1 MLSCTCNKE
10 NEQKIRIKKVTKSVT
25 HLLFLRDKCVFL
37 YLFPRS
43 IFIKK
48 TYLSRVKSFVL
59 RVPTLFPDPYF
70 HFLYCEAADFRLTDR
85 TLSNHHITRR
95 KFILSVYPPSGRMR
109 QGSYRKMRF
118 FLQSPNRRPRQTFPR
133 ASASLV
139 LSMCTCRLIVSTAR
153 HRQLYHGM
161 RFP

>member
-1 MLSCTCNKE
+1 MKKEKKINKQIF
-10 NEQKIRIKKVTKSVT
+10 QKIFCLPRTSVFSSKRT
-25 HLLFLRDKCVFL
+25 YPSRMKRLIIYISNLSPDSHF
-37 YLFPRS
+37 YFP
-43 IFIKK
+43 
-48 TYLSRVKSFVL
+48 
-59 RVPTLFPDPYF
+59 
-70 HFLYCEAADFRLTDR
+70 YCEAADFRLTDR

-139 LSMCTCRLIVSTAR
+139 FVHVYMSVDCFNSKASAAIPRDAFPMTAVCRHL
-153 HRQLYHGM
+153 QG
-161 RFP
+161 

>member
-1 MLSCTCNKE
+1 MFFYIFFNGVFLLKKREKS
-10 NEQKIRIKKVTKSVT
+10 IKKFFCLPRTSV
-25 HLLFLRDKCVFL
+25 FSSKR
-37 YLFPRS
+37 
-43 IFIKK
+43 
-48 TYLSRVKSFVL
+48 TYPSRMKRLIIYISTLS
-59 RVPTLFPDPYF
+59 PDSHF
-70 HFLYCEAADFRLTDR
+70 HFPYCEAADFRLTDR